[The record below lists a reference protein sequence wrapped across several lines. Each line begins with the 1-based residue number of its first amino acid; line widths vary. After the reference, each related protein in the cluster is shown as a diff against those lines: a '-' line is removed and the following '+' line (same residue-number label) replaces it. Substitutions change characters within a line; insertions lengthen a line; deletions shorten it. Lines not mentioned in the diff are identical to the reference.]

1 MPIILDGKATAAAV
15 RDEVQIAVVKLKSST
30 GTMPGLAAVLVG
42 NDPASAVYVRNKE
55 RACAAVGM
63 HAETIKL
70 PELSTQDEILSV
82 INRLNE
88 DNRFHGI
95 LLQLPLPKHIDEG
108 MMLRAINPGKDE
120 DCIHPV
126 NVGLLSQGE
135 SHFLPATPGGIQ
147 KLLIRNGHNPSG
159 KHVVICGRSNIV
171 GKPLAIMMAQKRNG
185 ANATVTVCHTGT
197 QDMSYITA
205 QADILVAAVGFPNA
219 ITADMVSSGAIVI
232 DVGINR
238 VEDKTRK
245 TGYRLVGD
253 VDFDNVS
260 DKVMAISPVP
270 GGVGPMTI
278 AQLLVNTLTPAQLVT
293 GEKLNSL

>member
-15 RDEVQIAVVKLKSST
+15 RDEVRIAVVKLKSST

-108 MMLRAINPGKDE
+108 MMLRAINPGKDV

-159 KHVVICGRSNIV
+159 KHLVICGRSNIV

-219 ITADMVSSGAIVI
+219 ITADMVGSGAIVI

-278 AQLLVNTLTPAQLVT
+278 AQLLVNTLTSAQLVT
-293 GEKLNSL
+293 GEKLNSI